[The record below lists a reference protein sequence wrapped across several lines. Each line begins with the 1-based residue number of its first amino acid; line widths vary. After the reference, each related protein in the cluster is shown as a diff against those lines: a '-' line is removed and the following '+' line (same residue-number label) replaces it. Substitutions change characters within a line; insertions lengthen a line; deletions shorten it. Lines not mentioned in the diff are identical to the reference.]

1 MKRRSGVPSMREAS
15 ITAGSIDRTPVKL
28 LIVAGTNAANQITR
42 TFAASPS
49 PSHRIVSGIQ
59 ASGGIGRISRKTGLM
74 RASARRLQP
83 IRSPSGTPVRA
94 ATANPSATSFR
105 LCTTWSCRTPLAY
118 PVTATWRNDTH
129 MSRGDGKRPG
139 EMRASGTVARYQT
152 AASVASVAKPMIE
165 RRPILLIAPPA
176 AESSER
182 PAHPHCD
189 PKALDRLF
197 QAAESPPIADTA
209 AQPARAKL
217 GHRHERDDSEED
229 RRDALGLEG
238 LHCAL
243 EVKPHTPTAEEP
255 DYRGGPERDVPGVNR
270 DADEGDPH
278 LRDDAV
284 LEHLQRTGTRGP

>member
-15 ITAGSIDRTPVKL
+15 TTAGSIDRTPVKL

-59 ASGGIGRISRKTGLM
+59 ASGGIGRITRKTGLM

-83 IRSPSGTPVRA
+83 IRSPSGTPVMA

-118 PVTATWRNDTH
+118 PVTATWRSDTH
-129 MSRGDGKRPG
+129 TSSGDGKRPG
-139 EMRASGTVARYQT
+139 EMRASGTVARYHA

-165 RRPILLIAPPA
+165 RRPMPLIAPSPA
-176 AESSER
+176 DSSNR
-182 PAHPHCD
+182 ARAHPHCD

-197 QAAESPPIADTA
+197 QAAESPLIADTA
-209 AQPARAKL
+209 AQPARAEL
-217 GHRHERDDSEED
+217 GHPHERDDGEED
-229 RRDALGLEG
+229 RRDALGLER
-238 LHCAL
+238 LHRAL
-243 EVKPHTPTAEEP
+243 
-255 DYRGGPERDVPGVNR
+255 
-270 DADEGDPH
+270 
-278 LRDDAV
+278 
-284 LEHLQRTGTRGP
+284 